1 MRLEPMEIYVLD
13 CFRQHGTAVLRLA
26 EIVDGCT
33 VTRRNA
39 LKETLA
45 FMATDQHLI
54 KRTPVEDGDVVELT
68 ESGKQYLAVAGEEVR
83 DHIDHTE

>member
-13 CFRQHGTAVLRLA
+13 CFRRRGTAVLRLE

-39 LKETLA
+39 LKNALA
-45 FMATDQHLI
+45 LMANDQHLI
-54 KRTPVEDGDVVELT
+54 KHTPVADGDVVELT
-68 ESGKQYLAVAGEEVR
+68 DEGRQYMLLAGEEVR
-83 DHIDHTE
+83 DHIEHRR